1 MNLGEDEFHKV
12 NATAKDRESADGV
25 ILIEE

>member
-1 MNLGEDEFHKV
+1 MNLGEKKFHKV
-12 NATAKDRESADGV
+12 SATAKDRESADAV